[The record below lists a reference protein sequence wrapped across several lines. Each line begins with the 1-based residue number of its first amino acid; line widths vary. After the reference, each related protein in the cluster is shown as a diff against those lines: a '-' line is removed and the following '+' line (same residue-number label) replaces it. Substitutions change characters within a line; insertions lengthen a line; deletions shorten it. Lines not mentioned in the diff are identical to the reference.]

1 MHAEFIFLFLLFS
14 FCTVHVVHTDQD
26 GYVHSCETGCYF
38 RVFIWICCENLMRD
52 DLDEFS
58 QISS

>member
-26 GYVHSCETGCYF
+26 GYVHSCETQAVAFVYLSGSVVKISCGMT
-38 RVFIWICCENLMRD
+38 LMSFPR
-52 DLDEFS
+52 
-58 QISS
+58 